1 MTQMRVLRI
10 REIILAGAFLIS
22 VWGAYPALGQ
32 PTDREYDRLESRV
45 NRIDDQIT
53 GGAIELERRL
63 SSIESNQREINGSI
77 SNLVKLGMGILASVT
92 GLIIQSLW
100 GLIVGR
106 RNANNGK

>member
-10 REIILAGAFLIS
+10 REIILAGAFFIS
-22 VWGAYPALGQ
+22 IWGSLPILAQ

-63 SSIESNQREINGSI
+63 SSIESNQREINSSI

-106 RNANNGK
+106 KKAADGQ